1 MVDEFLGLNDVVRGN
16 NGGEDVPV
24 LLDPLPLV
32 CDRRGAREGT
42 LHGRSSSFLGP
53 NPEIPL
59 PSVLQFYCQW
69 SHMCFIW
76 YEVLIILFRFKIY
89 KSKPLISYKRLK

>member
-1 MVDEFLGLNDVVRGN
+1 VVDEFLGLNDVVGGN

-42 LHGRSSSFLGP
+42 LHGKSSSSLG
-53 NPEIPL
+53 
-59 PSVLQFYCQW
+59 SVF
-69 SHMCFIW
+69 F
-76 YEVLIILFRFKIY
+76 FFFFKGR
-89 KSKPLISYKRLK
+89 KPKP